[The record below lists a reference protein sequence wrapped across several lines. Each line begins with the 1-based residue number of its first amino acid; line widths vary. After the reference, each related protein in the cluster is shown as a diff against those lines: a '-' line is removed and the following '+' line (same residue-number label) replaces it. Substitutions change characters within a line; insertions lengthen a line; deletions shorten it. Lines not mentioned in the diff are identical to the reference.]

1 LLAQV
6 QTAETAE
13 LENAED
19 AEGIDQDDGDEEWEE
34 EDDLTKGEKE
44 EMGWLSGMCEG
55 WNMTRTGYRMP
66 NGVFFTSD
74 MLGGGGKWNELEDD
88 LDGQEADED
97 LMADQLMQLNMPVS
111 T

>member
-1 LLAQV
+1 MML
-6 QTAETAE
+6 
-13 LENAED
+13 
-19 AEGIDQDDGDEEWEE
+19 
-34 EDDLTKGEKE
+34 
-44 EMGWLSGMCEG
+44 
-55 WNMTRTGYRMP
+55 
-66 NGVFFTSD
+66 NGVSFTLD